1 MGSVRSKFAR
11 NRTTSYSENTS
22 FDGAVEEREELGMV
36 PKYSESV
43 SELMLNNK
51 KERITDIDQLFFI
64 SQIGT
69 GLYGNV
75 MLVTHKDDLMH

>member
-1 MGSVRSKFAR
+1 MEMEHDMGGAR
-11 NRTTSYSENTS
+11 GGLRG
-22 FDGAVEEREELGMV
+22 FDGAVEEREELGTV

-43 SELMLNNK
+43 SEMMLNNK

-75 MLVTHKDDLMH
+75 MLVCHKDDLMHSNE